1 MESYLEKLLSQIRCK
16 KARPYISDEIR
27 SHIESQIEDNLSG
40 GMEYEEAEKNA
51 VADMGDPIEVGISLD
66 KIHKPKIAWKL
77 LVIVGVLSLLGI
89 LIQQSI
95 FNKVVHYNLE
105 PDGSITNGLSD
116 IFIKAV
122 HYDSKPCV
130 MEIYQG
136 TMTGY
141 ILSIIL
147 GFIIMCGIYFV
158 DYTVL
163 AKYSKIIGLFI
174 MTMGI
179 LLLTGFFG
187 GTINGVYYSVGFG
200 MFRISATSLMMF
212 YVPLYGAILYKYK
225 GGGVLALLKA
235 CLWLIIPVII
245 TFGMPNIGVAG
256 IIMVSMLLQ
265 LTVAIMKGW
274 FKIPVKG
281 AVISLWTTFILLP
294 VVVLFVMYI
303 FRWLETYQMERIR
316 AFLSTSGDGFYL
328 TSVLRTLCKNV
339 EMIGNSG
346 NDVIGSLPNFNSDYV
361 YAYILNSYGSIA
373 GILVFAILGMLVM
386 FVFGASIKQKNEL
399 GMVMG
404 FGCGMI
410 LLLNIIINVLG
421 AVGMLPPASS
431 FLPFFSVGRSNILL
445 CYALVGI
452 MMSIYRYKDVYPKN
466 IKSSQIT
473 IHKNFTINI

>member
-1 MESYLEKLLSQIRCK
+1 METYLEKLLSQIRCK

-27 SHIESQIEDNLSG
+27 SHIESQIEDNISG

-95 FNKVVHYNLE
+95 FNK
-105 PDGSITNGLSD
+105 
-116 IFIKAV
+116 AV
-122 HYDSKPCV
+122 HYDLEPY
-130 MEIYQG
+130 MQEINQG
-136 TMTGY
+136 TITGY
-141 ILSIIL
+141 VSSIIL
-147 GFIIMCGIYFV
+147 GFIIMCGIYFL
-158 DYTVL
+158 DYTVI

-187 GTINGVYYSVGFG
+187 GAVNGGYYSVGFG

-225 GGGVLALLKA
+225 GGGALSLLKA

-245 TFGMPNIGVAG
+245 TFRMPNIVVTG

-281 AVISLWTTFILLP
+281 AIISLWGTFILLP
-294 VVVLFVMYI
+294 VVLLFAMYI
-303 FRWLETYQMERIR
+303 LRWLETYQIERIR
-316 AFLSTSGDGFYL
+316 AFLSSSGDGFYL
-328 TSVLRTLCKNV
+328 TSILRTLCKDIK
-339 EMIGNSG
+339 MIGNSG
-346 NDVIGSLPNFNSDYV
+346 NDVIGRLPDFNSDYV
-361 YAYILNSYGSIA
+361 FAYILNTYGSIA
-373 GILVFAILGMLVM
+373 GIIVVSILATLVI

-410 LLLNIIINVLG
+410 FLLNIIINVLG
-421 AVGMLPPASS
+421 SVGMLPPAAS
-431 FLPFFSVGRSNILL
+431 FLPFFSVGRSNIVL

-452 MMSIYRYKDVYPKN
+452 MMSIYRYKDVYPKS
-466 IKSSQIT
+466 IKTSQIT
-473 IHKNFTINI
+473 IRKNLTININI